1 MKRALGASTLSI
13 TIGAIPVFLVGAL
26 AVFIRDE
33 LNFTEFRLG
42 LLASGYYALSA
53 LTSVPGGRVAERLG
67 GPRATALAAVLSG
80 SAMFSVALFA
90 RNWWLLMGCMVLA
103 GVGNGIALPA
113 SNLLLSRGMSLQ
125 RQGVAF
131 GVKQSSGPIATLF
144 AGASVPLLGL
154 TIGWRWAFVLV
165 GMAAVPL
172 ILLGRSNQKLVS
184 QSVPER
190 GSIRTGP
197 LVMLALG
204 AACAVIGG
212 SSLAAFYVESGVDAG
227 MSAGVVGGLLAAG
240 SVVGIAARVSWGWVG
255 DRFPELHIPLLG
267 AMMLVGAAGYLA
279 LGFVGGPITLAL
291 VTVITFSTGWGW
303 PALFMFA
310 VVTRSQGAPGAA
322 TGIIGTGLY
331 SGGIVGPLVF
341 GALVERYGY
350 EVAWGYVASF
360 VSLGSVLVY
369 SGGRRLERGPQSS
382 HPASVVSVGNGR

>member
-279 LGFVGGPITLAL
+279 LGLRRWAHHVGLGHCHHVFNRLGLAC
-291 VTVITFSTGWGW
+291 
-303 PALFMFA
+303 LFMFA